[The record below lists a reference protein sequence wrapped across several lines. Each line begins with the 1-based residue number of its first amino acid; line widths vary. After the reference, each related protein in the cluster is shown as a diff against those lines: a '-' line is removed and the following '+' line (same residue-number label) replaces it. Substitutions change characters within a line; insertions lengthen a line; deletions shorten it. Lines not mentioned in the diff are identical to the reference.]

1 MILKWASA
9 HRALALSV
17 FLLSCS
23 SGSTGPTSGFLK
35 VNISPLSGEEGA
47 LLFSV
52 RGGPVESVEA
62 VSGAVHSAHIDA
74 NTVRVVLIGIP
85 SSGSIARLRIA
96 DISQA
101 SHYSAE
107 IGQVAAR
114 ATYALRD
121 PAGYSITLAP

>member
-1 MILKWASA
+1 MTLKWAGA
-9 HRALALSV
+9 HRALVLSA

-23 SGSTGPTSGFLK
+23 SGSTGPTSGFLN

-52 RGGPVESVEA
+52 TGGPVESVEA
-62 VSGAVHSAHIDA
+62 VSGEVHSAQIDA
-74 NTVRVVLIGIP
+74 NTVRIVLTGIP
-85 SSGSIARLRIA
+85 SSGSVARLRVA
-96 DISQA
+96 DINQA
-101 SHYSAE
+101 SHYSAQ

-114 ATYALRD
+114 STYALRD